1 MIIGCN
7 TIVIKYSE
15 FNPRLSLGF
24 KKNWAM
30 SRRYVYHPNGPTVLE
45 IHERYVA
52 DFNPFG
58 DSDKN
63 PATLA
68 TLKQKFKLESSSLVK
83 RLVISGDFRKEK
95 RIKFK

>member
-1 MIIGCN
+1 M
-7 TIVIKYSE
+7 
-15 FNPRLSLGF
+15 
-24 KKNWAM
+24 
-30 SRRYVYHPNGPTVLE
+30 YHPNGPTVLE

-95 RIKFK
+95 RIAVKIGKAKIYAKKRYSCLIHYLYL